1 VTGLLHADE
10 TIAMFRMEP
19 NANRF
24 MVDCNGLGGG
34 VVVVGLVAYYYELAA
49 AAWKNRNDLE
59 RSISVLIF

>member
-1 VTGLLHADE
+1 
-10 TIAMFRMEP
+10 
-19 NANRF
+19 